1 MCKVLRSKHT
11 NLCWS
16 MHRWCTKK
24 WYLFHHVLHVSLLIK
39 NVARYGCEKKSY
51 AACTGLILSMISSNK
66 GQFPANSHPSIVD
79 SDSASGNS
87 SDRVRQTTSLL
98 PVHLCQPCCMQR
110 CNTATVL
117 VLRPAATLNHLV
129 LFGAAP
135 RGTVVAFGPWNNCMH
150 TEIPCRSH
158 TFGDCIPIS
167 IEHYFFKK
175 NTHSFWRGRR
185 VCLITIILNNLVF
198 CRTSLLEH

>member
-1 MCKVLRSKHT
+1 
-11 NLCWS
+11 
-16 MHRWCTKK
+16 MHQKMI
-24 WYLFHHVLHVSLLIK
+24 FVSS
-39 NVARYGCEKKSY
+39 C
-51 AACTGLILSMISSNK
+51 AACFPLDKKCGQVRLRKKIICCMYGPNLVDDLFEQ

-175 NTHSFWRGRR
+175 NTHSF
-185 VCLITIILNNLVF
+185 
-198 CRTSLLEH
+198 